1 MRPFFADR
9 EVFRAGSASEREE
22 RFFAL
27 KSTFFR
33 GRGRKA
39 QAPRGRKAQAARIL
53 TPRGK
58 KAHGQKRPAFL
69 RRTDGEGI
77 AMIHGIGTDILKLER
92 FGTPDADDV
101 FVRKCFTE
109 KERAQVFAQEKPHC
123 RLAAR
128 FAGKEAVFKALRMDP
143 DRARLDEIEI
153 LSDEFGAPCVTL
165 HGRMADYA
173 ASVKVQRVHLSL
185 SWEEDCAIAFAVAE
199 RAEDSSEASDRE

>member
-1 MRPFFADR
+1 
-9 EVFRAGSASEREE
+9 
-22 RFFAL
+22 
-27 KSTFFR
+27 
-33 GRGRKA
+33 
-39 QAPRGRKAQAARIL
+39 
-53 TPRGK
+53 
-58 KAHGQKRPAFL
+58 
-69 RRTDGEGI
+69 
-77 AMIHGIGTDILKLER
+77 MIHGIGTDILKLDR

-153 LSDEFGAPCVTL
+153 LSNEFGAPCVTL

-173 ASVKVQRVHLSL
+173 ESVHVRRVHLSL
-185 SWEEDCAIAFAVAE
+185 SWEADCAIAFAVAE
-199 RAEDSSEASDRE
+199 RAEDGSEASDRE

>member
-1 MRPFFADR
+1 
-9 EVFRAGSASEREE
+9 
-22 RFFAL
+22 
-27 KSTFFR
+27 
-33 GRGRKA
+33 
-39 QAPRGRKAQAARIL
+39 
-53 TPRGK
+53 
-58 KAHGQKRPAFL
+58 
-69 RRTDGEGI
+69 
-77 AMIHGIGTDILKLER
+77 MIHGIGTDILKLER

-109 KERAQVFAQEKPHC
+109 RERAQVFAQEKPHC

-143 DRARLDEIEI
+143 DRARLSEIEI

-185 SWEEDCAIAFAVAE
+185 SWEADCAVAFALAE
-199 RAEDSSEASDRE
+199 STADGGEASGRE

>member
-1 MRPFFADR
+1 
-9 EVFRAGSASEREE
+9 
-22 RFFAL
+22 
-27 KSTFFR
+27 
-33 GRGRKA
+33 
-39 QAPRGRKAQAARIL
+39 
-53 TPRGK
+53 
-58 KAHGQKRPAFL
+58 
-69 RRTDGEGI
+69 
-77 AMIHGIGTDILKLER
+77 MIHGIGTDILKLER

-153 LSDEFGAPCVTL
+153 LSNEFGAPCVTL

-173 ASVKVQRVHLSL
+173 ASVHVRRVHLSL
-185 SWEEDCAIAFAVAE
+185 SWEADCAVAFAVAE
-199 RAEDSSEASDRE
+199 RAEDSSEASGRE